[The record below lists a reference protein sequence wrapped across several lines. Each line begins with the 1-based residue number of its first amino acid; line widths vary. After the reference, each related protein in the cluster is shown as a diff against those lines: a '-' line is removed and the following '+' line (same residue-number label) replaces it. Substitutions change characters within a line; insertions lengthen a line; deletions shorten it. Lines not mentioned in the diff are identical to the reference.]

1 MEDKIITKDK
11 LKNLMAALAGEY
23 LVIAPV
29 SRGDHSLLQALR
41 DDTEPC
47 FDFLN
52 TKKSVKEQFFPQ
64 REQLFAFT
72 GTEIK
77 EPEFSGRQKI
87 IVGVRPCDARSLDLL
102 DHVFNGNDYQD
113 PYYLTSRKNT
123 LVISSGCRQPEST
136 CFCTATGGD
145 PFSTEGADI
154 LFVEQGDVFLAQ
166 VLSEK
171 GAAFVQKHAA
181 FFTKADAD
189 AIKEKN
195 DAAAT
200 ARTAVKSD
208 IDTAVVKQKLDRNF
222 EAPIWEALHEKCL
235 GCGICTFLCP
245 TCHCFDIL
253 DEAKGGSGER
263 IRIWDSCMF
272 PLFTLHAS
280 GANPRPSGSA
290 RLRQRV
296 MHKFKYYVDNNGCIA
311 CTGCGRCIKYCPVSM
326 DIRNVLKQIEKL

>member
-1 MEDKIITKDK
+1 MDDKTITRDK
-11 LKNLMAALAGEY
+11 LKNLMAALSGEC

-29 SRGDHSLLQALR
+29 NRGDHSLFQVLGP
-41 DDTEPC
+41 DDEPC

-64 REQLFAFT
+64 REQLFS
-72 GTEIK
+72 
-77 EPEFSGRQKI
+77 FSGAEIREPVFPDRQKI
-87 IVGVRPCDARSLDLL
+87 ILGVRPCDARSLTIL
-102 DHVFNGNDYQD
+102 DHVFNGGDYQD
-113 PYYLTSRKNT
+113 PYYLNNRTNT
-123 LVISSGCRQPEST
+123 LVISLGCRQPEST

-145 PFSTEGADI
+145 PFGTDGSDI
-154 LFVEQGDVFLAQ
+154 MLVDRGDTFLVQA
-166 VLSEK
+166 VSEK
-171 GAAFVQKHAA
+171 GTAFVQKHAA
-181 FFTKADAD
+181 FFTKAGAE
-189 AIKEKN
+189 ATKEKN
-195 DAAAT
+195 DAAAA
-200 ARTAVKSD
+200 ARAAVQSD
-208 IDTAVVKQKLDRNF
+208 INTALVKQKLDGNF
-222 EAPIWEALHEKCL
+222 EAPVWEALHEKCL

-253 DEAKGGSGER
+253 DEAKGSSGER

-311 CTGCGRCIKYCPVSM
+311 CTGCGRCIQYCPVSM
-326 DIRNVLKQIEKL
+326 DIRAVLRQIEKL